1 MDMIISPEVW
11 IGAGV
16 IFLLRVA
23 NMTMDT
29 IRALM
34 VMRGRKGIT
43 WLLGFIQ
50 TLIYVYVLTTIIQDL
65 TNLPNLLA
73 YAGGFATGNV
83 AGMWLEER
91 IAVGHVNLRVVS
103 PLRGSAVAEGLR
115 EQDFA
120 VTEFTGRGRD
130 GTVSVLDV
138 SVKRKEA
145 KKVRAI
151 VEKFDKNA
159 FVTSENMQLVRRGY
173 WGV

>member
-23 NMTMDT
+23 NMTLDT

-34 VMRGRKGIT
+34 VVRGRKAIT

-83 AGMWLEER
+83 VGMWLEER
-91 IAVGHVNLRVVS
+91 IAIGYINLRVVS
-103 PLRGSAVAEGLR
+103 PLRGTAVAEGLR
-115 EQDFA
+115 EKDYA

-130 GTVSVLDV
+130 GAVSVLDV

-151 VEKFDKNA
+151 VEKFDQNA
-159 FVTSENMQLVRRGY
+159 FVTSDNMQSVRRGY